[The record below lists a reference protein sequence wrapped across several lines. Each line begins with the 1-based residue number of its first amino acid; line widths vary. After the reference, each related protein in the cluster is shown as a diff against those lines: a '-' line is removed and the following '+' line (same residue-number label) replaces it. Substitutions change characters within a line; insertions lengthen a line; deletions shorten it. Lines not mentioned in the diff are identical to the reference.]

1 MIVVSSE
8 YDDEPA
14 FSLKCKVVSK
24 KDDTELVE
32 EVDQKADTLFK
43 KWMDNDQVSNHYLFD
58 KAKRLPE
65 KDGAEITLA
74 HVIVSFD
81 TLKYFRKRGRTD
93 YPAMTML
100 ARIQFSR
107 LDNSGFQERVFS
119 TSSLAMAKNQSRM
132 EFDQLEMRTLL
143 AQNKELI
150 QKGII

>member
-58 KAKRLPE
+58 KAKRLLV
-65 KDGAEITLA
+65 KDESDITLA
-74 HVIVSFD
+74 RIIVSFD
-81 TLKYFRKRGRTD
+81 TLKYFRKRG
-93 YPAMTML
+93 
-100 ARIQFSR
+100 
-107 LDNSGFQERVFS
+107 
-119 TSSLAMAKNQSRM
+119 K
-132 EFDQLEMRTLL
+132 
-143 AQNKELI
+143 
-150 QKGII
+150 